1 MLLFAVN
8 KKEYKTFEGWHEMPL
23 KKAVELHTFCFAN
36 MPGKLKLMY
45 DTIQTAIPDDSASD
59 KALEDV
65 YSSFTNEDLVKIFPK
80 FYGGVIEVLSDC
92 PADVIEQIGY
102 ADRTAFYKE
111 HLQKFVFGIMNTV
124 ADFEPKHILKF
135 TFEDCDYYLPEAK
148 TVLGQ
153 VRPMYDTTAL
163 EFSES
168 ADLIL
173 TAEEL
178 GGGKWERAANF
189 ISILC
194 RPRGEKYNEQRCIE
208 RAERFQNLT
217 MDIVLEVFFCLSNL
231 IVISKQ
237 SITISFLMEQLKEQQ
252 LQHQAELK
260 TSDGMLQS

>member
-65 YSSFTNEDLVKIFPK
+65 YSSFTNEDLVKTFPK

-178 GGGKWERAANF
+178 GGGV
-189 ISILC
+189 
-194 RPRGEKYNEQRCIE
+194 Q
-208 RAERFQNLT
+208 RAERFQHLT

-252 LQHQAELK
+252 LLHQAELK
-260 TSDGMLQS
+260 TSDGMPQS